1 MSTGDAHVKGFKG
14 SVGIVAGALL
24 AAHAWADL
32 PHSSILSRYGVSTD
46 QLPAP
51 AETAEA
57 KPVEQKSRFQI
68 QPEQPFVTLRLGDGK
83 PVQTT
88 GNLSIDRMA
97 QQERERCQRL
107 QAELVRRGGQ
117 YLSCDDSIP
126 GMTLP
131 Q

>member
-1 MSTGDAHVKGFKG
+1 MKGFKG
-14 SVGIVAGALL
+14 YIGIVGLALL
-24 AAHAWADL
+24 SANTWADL

-46 QLPAP
+46 ELPKPAP
-51 AETAEA
+51 TDTTE
-57 KPVEQKSRFQI
+57 PVEEKSRFQI
-68 QPEQPFVTLRLGDGK
+68 QPEQPFVTIRLGDGK
-83 PVQTT
+83 QPETT

-107 QAELVRRGGQ
+107 QAELARRGEH
-117 YLSCDDSIP
+117 YFSCDNSIP